1 MPPATL
7 HAPLRAPFKAPSHV
21 AGPRAAAWGYRP
33 ALDGLRGVAVLAVL
47 AFHGG
52 MSWATGGYLGVSVF
66 FTLSGFLITSLLLVE
81 HDRRGVV
88 DLRAFYGRRLRRLAP
103 AALCCLLAIATVQ
116 ILWAPFGTSNLGPQ
130 LRWSALQIANW
141 QQLLEGRSY
150 GDLFQRQAADAA
162 SPVDHFWSL
171 AVEEQFY
178 LLWPAAVLVLC
189 TVAKGSR
196 RVIVG
201 VLAALLVIAS
211 AAAPLIARGWGP
223 DVAYLASPA
232 RAAELFAGALLA
244 ALCLGRTPPGWLRWV
259 GPGALV
265 AIAAAIVV
273 SASGDGW
280 AYQGGLPLFA
290 LLSATVIAA
299 AHVHGPVRR
308 LLEVGVLVGVGRI
321 SYGLYLFHWPIFLLL
336 SPDRTGWS
344 GWPLFGLRLTVTLAV
359 ALLSFHFLE
368 QPLRSGS
375 VAPVK
380 VAWGAAG
387 ATLAVAVGAMFVV
400 PRARRSSWM
409 PGRSMPPSATRWR
422 SNRRQRPTPRPRPR
436 TTTAPLRTRR
446 RRPRRRRARPRRRP
460 PSRPLARVASWWSG
474 IRPGARSGRAWS
486 SGRTVIPISSR
497 CRWAP
502 AERAASSAAV
512 STRTPP

>member
-1 MPPATL
+1 M
-7 HAPLRAPFKAPSHV
+7 

-103 AALCCLLAIATVQ
+103 AALCCLLAIATIQ

-211 AAAPLIARGWGP
+211 AAAPLIARVGSRCGLSRLPGP
-223 DVAYLASPA
+223 CRRALRRRSARRAVPRPDPA
-232 RAAELFAGALLA
+232 RLA
-244 ALCLGRTPPGWLRWV
+244 AMG
-259 GPGALV
+259 
-265 AIAAAIVV
+265 
-273 SASGDGW
+273 
-280 AYQGGLPLFA
+280 
-290 LLSATVIAA
+290 
-299 AHVHGPVRR
+299 
-308 LLEVGVLVGVGRI
+308 
-321 SYGLYLFHWPIFLLL
+321 
-336 SPDRTGWS
+336 
-344 GWPLFGLRLTVTLAV
+344 
-359 ALLSFHFLE
+359 
-368 QPLRSGS
+368 
-375 VAPVK
+375 
-380 VAWGAAG
+380 
-387 ATLAVAVGAMFVV
+387 
-400 PRARRSSWM
+400 RARSARRHRS
-409 PGRSMPPSATRWR
+409 RHCRF
-422 SNRRQRPTPRPRPR
+422 
-436 TTTAPLRTRR
+436 
-446 RRPRRRRARPRRRP
+446 
-460 PSRPLARVASWWSG
+460 RVG
-474 IRPGARSGRAWS
+474 
-486 SGRTVIPISSR
+486 
-497 CRWAP
+497 
-502 AERAASSAAV
+502 
-512 STRTPP
+512 